1 MFSAKHIERS
11 DNLKAVILCGG
22 KGLRMKE
29 VTDGIPK
36 PLAMIGNKPMLWH
49 IMKTYYH
56 YGFKEFVLLLGYK
69 GDQIKEYFKDYKWKN
84 SDFILSEDG
93 SYKIIEPSERW
104 NITFLDTGLETMTGG
119 RLLRAKPYLKDE
131 SFMLTYGDGLA
142 NINLNTLID
151 FHNEN
156 GKIATVT
163 GIKKINQY
171 GVLSIQNNIATGFTE
186 KPVCNDIINGG
197 FFVFNSKIFD
207 YLQGGD
213 KCVLEKEPLKQLAA
227 VGQLTVYKHDG
238 FWTAMDTYKDIMDV
252 NILWDEEKALWKV
265 W

>member
-1 MFSAKHIERS
+1 M
-11 DNLKAVILCGG
+11 KAVILCGG

-29 VTDGIPK
+29 VTDGVPK
-36 PLAMIGNKPMLWH
+36 PLAMVGNKPILWH

-56 YGFKEFVLLLGYK
+56 YGFNEFVLLLGYK
-69 GDQIKEYFKDYKWKN
+69 GDKIKEYFMDYEWKN
-84 SDFILSEDG
+84 SNFVLREDR
-93 SYKIIEPSERW
+93 SYKVIEPSEKW

-119 RLLRAKPYLKDE
+119 RLLRAKDLLKDE

-151 FHNEN
+151 FHNKN
-156 GKIATVT
+156 GKVATVT
-163 GIKKINQY
+163 GIKKLNQY
-171 GVLSIQNNIATGFTE
+171 GILSTQNNIATRFTE
-186 KPVCNDIINGG
+186 KPVSNDIINGG
-197 FFVFNSKIFD
+197 FFVFNSTIFD

-213 KCVLEKEPLKQLAA
+213 KCILEKEPLIQLVADGQLA
-227 VGQLTVYKHDG
+227 VYNHDG

-252 NILWDEEKALWKV
+252 NILWEEEKALWKV

>member
-1 MFSAKHIERS
+1 
-11 DNLKAVILCGG
+11 LKVVILCGG

-29 VTDGIPK
+29 ITEDIPK
-36 PLAMIGNKPMLWH
+36 PLAMIGGKPILWH

-69 GDQIKEYFKDYKWKN
+69 GDKIKEYFKDYKWKN
-84 SDFILSEDG
+84 SDFILREDG
-93 SYKIIEPSERW
+93 SYEMLEPSEKW
-104 NITFLDTGLETMTGG
+104 SITFLDTGIDTMTGG
-119 RLLRAKPYLKDE
+119 RLIRAKSILKDE

-142 NINLNTLID
+142 DINLNALID
-151 FHNEN
+151 FHNKR

-163 GIKKINQY
+163 GIRKSNQY
-171 GVLSIQNNIATGFTE
+171 GVLSAEDNIAIQFAE

-197 FFVFNSKIFD
+197 FFVFNSEIFN
-207 YLQGGD
+207 YLQDGD
-213 KCVLEKEPLKQLAA
+213 KCILEKKPLVRLVDDRQLA
-227 VGQLTVYKHDG
+227 VYNHYG

-252 NILWDEEKALWKV
+252 NKLWEKEQALWKV